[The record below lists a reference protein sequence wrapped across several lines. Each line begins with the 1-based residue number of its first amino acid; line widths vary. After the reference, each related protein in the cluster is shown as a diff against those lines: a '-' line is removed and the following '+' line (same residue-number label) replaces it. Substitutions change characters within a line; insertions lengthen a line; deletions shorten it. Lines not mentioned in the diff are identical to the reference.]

1 MGAKCNSSGL
11 IIEIVIAA
19 FIVMSSI
26 FLFINTDLTGSK
38 QPEKGM
44 P

>member
-1 MGAKCNSSGL
+1 MGAKCNSEDL

-26 FLFINTDLTGSK
+26 FFIY
-38 QPEKGM
+38 
-44 P
+44 